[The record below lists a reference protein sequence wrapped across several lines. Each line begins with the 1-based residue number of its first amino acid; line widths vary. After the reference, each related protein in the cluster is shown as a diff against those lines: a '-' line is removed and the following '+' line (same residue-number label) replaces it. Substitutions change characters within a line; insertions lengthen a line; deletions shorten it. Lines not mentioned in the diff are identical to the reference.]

1 MSEALNSETVVSE
14 VSGPPINDI
23 QEQNSLPVLMIN
35 KRNADLIPPL
45 PEPHNYGISEQQY
58 KEENNYLSALSDK
71 PPIEYVAEFLCNVF
85 LYNKNKQTGEEYFYD
100 GMGRTFYETIN
111 TMFKSNKCNND
122 KLSQLREKFK
132 YRSYNSR
139 GDNAVFGSNHVTNDE
154 MREFIK
160 FFYNY
165 FQENDDMYF
174 CYFMFHRYNR
184 SHKKK
189 PYPSVLLEFIK

>member
-1 MSEALNSETVVSE
+1 MTDIIFKPIVVGQ
-14 VSGPPINDI
+14 VNGPPINDI
-23 QEQNSLPVLMIN
+23 QDQNSLPVLMLN

-45 PEPHNYGISEQQY
+45 PEPHKYGISEQQR
-58 KEENNYLSALSDK
+58 KEENFYLCALTDK

-100 GMGRTFYETIN
+100 GMGRTFYETILA
-111 TMFKSNKCNND
+111 MFKSNQCNND
-122 KLSQLREKFK
+122 KLSQLRAKFK
-132 YRSYNSR
+132 YRAYNSH
-139 GDNAVFGSNHVTNDE
+139 GDYAVFGSNHVTNDE

-165 FQENDDMYF
+165 FQENDDMHF

-184 SHKKK
+184 SHKNK
-189 PYPSVLLEFIK
+189 PYPSVMLEFMK

>member
-14 VSGPPINDI
+14 VSGPPINGI
-23 QEQNSLPVLMIN
+23 LHQKSLPVLMIN

-132 YRSYNSR
+132 YRAYNSR
-139 GDNAVFGSNHVTNDE
+139 GDYAVFGSNHVTNDE